1 MARLDEVKT
10 WMLFWGWSW
19 TDGTMLKRDGN
30 GTVIAHRGDMIW
42 EQDLDKAIDLETKLR
57 DSLPLHR

>member
-1 MARLDEVKT
+1 
-10 WMLFWGWSW
+10 
-19 TDGTMLKRDGN
+19 MLKRDGN